1 MPGDKRGRVQTYK
14 VECKL
19 SFRQE
24 ANLYLL
30 KSRLTGFYGW
40 KGS

>member
-1 MPGDKRGRVQTYK
+1 MPGDTKGRVQTYK

-24 ANLYLL
+24 ANLHLL
-30 KSRLTGFYGW
+30 GATLIGFYGW
-40 KGS
+40 EES